1 MIQYPTFTK
10 SASIEYLARHQ
21 LNVIKKLDEI
31 IFLKLKLRLFLLAK
45 ICKITSFCTSG
56 GCISLSKSLL
66 GLCLGH
72 LPNNWTKI
80 TPWSQSTENLLIIWR
95 SRTGKYEN
103 LIYPFFIGRNWAK
116 MLIEKFPAW
125 KNGETVGL
133 SAEIK
138 PLKFRFGN
146 AVHSKLALEFDQEC
160 SIMHFSHALFGQ
172 FKYWPQKFM
181 LRSFNGFYNEFIF
194 F

>member
-1 MIQYPTFTK
+1 
-10 SASIEYLARHQ
+10 
-21 LNVIKKLDEI
+21 
-31 IFLKLKLRLFLLAK
+31 
-45 ICKITSFCTSG
+45 
-56 GCISLSKSLL
+56 
-66 GLCLGH
+66 
-72 LPNNWTKI
+72 
-80 TPWSQSTENLLIIWR
+80 
-95 SRTGKYEN
+95 
-103 LIYPFFIGRNWAK
+103 

-194 F
+194 LNHAEIIVYVKNNINCKLGCGLELQ